1 LATVELVILSGLPYA
16 SNVVVIIIII
26 IIIRIRM
33 LGDTVSGARATFIAV
48 IS

>member
-16 SNVVVIIIII
+16 SNVVI
-26 IIIRIRM
+26 IIIRTRM

>member
-16 SNVVVIIIII
+16 SNVVVII

>member
-1 LATVELVILSGLPYA
+1 MFFL
-16 SNVVVIIIII
+16 

-33 LGDTVSGARATFIAV
+33 LGDAVSDARAAFVAV

>member
-16 SNVVVIIIII
+16 SHVSC

-33 LGDTVSGARATFIAV
+33 LGDAVSDARAAFVAV